1 MKTVFAATIV
11 SALLSSVAAQSS
23 NPLPPGTP
31 GMCFKQKRFHSIPA
45 LNLQIPLNIYQNG
58 QNVDASLRYAMSK
71 ISLPPQSGNLMKD
84 CLDTH
89 NVFRI
94 LSGVTPLTW
103 SFSAQAVAQNWANK
117 LASSGA
123 FEHSHTPGYGENL
136 YRESGML
143 KASFPHLRTHVLILL
158 LSPSH
163 TNRHVQLL
171 PIGYKELVRRVSHLR
186 IEFTYWIWRF
196 RRIRYVH
203 FHLSLLSQI

>member
-1 MKTVFAATIV
+1 MNTLLAAA
-11 SALLSSVAAQSS
+11 ALVCGVAAQSS

-45 LNLQIPLNIYQNG
+45 LNLQIPLNVYQNG

-71 ISLPPQSGNLMKD
+71 LSLPPQSGNLMKD

-143 KASFPHLRTHVLILL
+143 VLFSSTSFTYS
-158 LSPSH
+158 LSFH
-163 TNRHVQLL
+163 TNRHVQFL

-186 IEFTYWIWRF
+186 IEFTHWIWKF
-196 RRIRYVH
+196 
-203 FHLSLLSQI
+203 

>member
-103 SFSAQAVAQNWANK
+103 SFSAQAVAQNFWTLSYSWVWWK
-117 LASSGA
+117 SLQRKR
-123 FEHSHTPGYGENL
+123 YV
-136 YRESGML
+136 ESE
-143 KASFPHLRTHVLILL
+143 FP
-158 LSPSH
+158 S
-163 TNRHVQLL
+163 
-171 PIGYKELVRRVSHLR
+171 
-186 IEFTYWIWRF
+186 FTYSRT
-196 RRIRYVH
+196 YSPP
-203 FHLSLLSQI
+203 LSFSHK